1 LLISFY
7 NSGKRGTSM
16 YKKEIE
22 ILKERDPILR
32 GIIERAGPIEHSYH
46 NDHDLFRSLAN
57 AIIYQQLSGK
67 AATTILNRFI
77 ALFDGKEF
85 PAPQDVLGA
94 SVERLREAG
103 VSKQKAGYLKDL
115 AQKYVDSTLQPERLP
130 DMSDE
135 GVIEHLTQ
143 VKGVGPWTA
152 QMYLI
157 FTMGRTNVFP
167 VGDLGFRNGLT
178 RNYGI
183 EDFKD
188 EEALNRV
195 RELWHPYCTVGT
207 LYMWRSL
214 ELEE

>member
-1 LLISFY
+1 
-7 NSGKRGTSM
+7 M
-16 YKKEIE
+16 YEKEIE
-22 ILKERDPILR
+22 ILKGRCPILR
-32 GIIERAGPIEHSYH
+32 GVIEAVGPLETPP
-46 NDHDLFRSLAN
+46 NRDWDLFRSLAN

-77 ALFDGKEF
+77 ALYDAKEF
-85 PAPQDVLGA
+85 PTPEDVLA
-94 SVERLREAG
+94 SSDERLREAG

-115 AQKYVDSTLQPERLP
+115 AAKCADGTLQPDNLP
-130 DMSDE
+130 KMGDE
-135 GVIEHLTQ
+135 EVIEHLTQ
-143 VKGVGPWTA
+143 VKGVGVWTA

-157 FTMGRTNVFP
+157 FTMGRANVFP

-188 EEALNRV
+188 EEAVNRI
-195 RELWHPYCTVGT
+195 RELWDPYCTAGT

-214 ELEE
+214 ELEG